1 MVSKKISEKSLSG
14 LFSSL
19 SKIKEMKSSKKSNN
33 LMKDK
38 NNQLLENQFDSLKEE
53 FMKTVNEKFSNNS
66 KILYSPTVDTF
77 MEENGYKIL
86 IKRRTNNNL
95 DLKPVEVKQ
104 NSEKK
109 DTQGVNTLDVF
120 SDELIEKELI
130 VSDNFRGENK
140 YRILF
145 NKFPI
150 LNNHLLLVPKVYEYQ
165 FTHIT
170 SDMFYN
176 AIYLMRLT
184 NSVGFFNG
192 GPNSGASQPRKHLQF
207 IPESSFPE
215 NLNFGLNREII
226 TNVIPHLIDYSKN
239 EDTSKKEFERFK
251 IESEDEFGYSV
262 SLNIFPTKRHTV
274 VVFKEEMNF
283 DDEETFDI
291 IKQVYYNEY
300 VNSLVRLNFATLTD
314 NVLENSIKTDYTLIL
329 TNKFMFIAERLRHN
343 LAYKVVIVD
352 KTSDK
357 ISKTNIDLI
366 LNINSIGFTG
376 AVLVKDELQQKA
388 LMNLEILKDVFES
401 L

>member
-145 NKFPI
+145 NKFP
-150 LNNHLLLVPKVYEYQ
+150 K
-165 FTHIT
+165 
-170 SDMFYN
+170 
-176 AIYLMRLT
+176 
-184 NSVGFFNG
+184 
-192 GPNSGASQPRKHLQF
+192 
-207 IPESSFPE
+207 
-215 NLNFGLNREII
+215 
-226 TNVIPHLIDYSKN
+226 
-239 EDTSKKEFERFK
+239 
-251 IESEDEFGYSV
+251 
-262 SLNIFPTKRHTV
+262 
-274 VVFKEEMNF
+274 
-283 DDEETFDI
+283 
-291 IKQVYYNEY
+291 
-300 VNSLVRLNFATLTD
+300 
-314 NVLENSIKTDYTLIL
+314 
-329 TNKFMFIAERLRHN
+329 
-343 LAYKVVIVD
+343 
-352 KTSDK
+352 
-357 ISKTNIDLI
+357 
-366 LNINSIGFTG
+366 
-376 AVLVKDELQQKA
+376 
-388 LMNLEILKDVFES
+388 
-401 L
+401 